1 MTILM
6 SILTIIFTIKEPKLY
21 FLLVTLSAIY
31 NQKLSKLLSKV
42 LERSVYQNKLKTKSQ
57 NKNPIDKY
65 RYLLESKFVGINRS
79 LFCLMQTKMIMQKGI
94 KAEGIIYQKLVIR
107 TIMSSSMEKTFM
119 TSQWILT

>member
-1 MTILM
+1 M
-6 SILTIIFTIKEPKLY
+6 
-21 FLLVTLSAIY
+21 
-31 NQKLSKLLSKV
+31 

-79 LFCLMQTKMIMQKGI
+79 LFFLIQTKIVMQKGI
-94 KAEGIIYQKLVIR
+94 KAEGIIYQKVLIR

-119 TSQWILT
+119 TNQLILS

>member
-21 FLLVTLSAIY
+21 FPLVTLSAKY

-42 LERSVYQNKLKTKSQ
+42 LERSVYQNKLKTKNQ
-57 NKNPIDKY
+57 NKNPINKY

-79 LFCLMQTKMIMQKGI
+79 LFCLIQTKIIMQKRYKGRRYYLP
-94 KAEGIIYQKLVIR
+94 KSVNKNYNVIINGKDFYD
-107 TIMSSSMEKTFM
+107 
-119 TSQWILT
+119 

>member
-1 MTILM
+1 M

-79 LFCLMQTKMIMQKGI
+79 LFCLMQTKMIMQKDI
-94 KAEGIIYQKLVIR
+94 KAEGIIYQKLLIR